1 MGKGNSVDK
10 PLNYRMILRIII
22 IALIIITI
30 SLALKPAKVIINEN
44 HIKISGIYG
53 AEIRYE
59 DIHDLQLAEQL
70 PRIISRT
77 NGIDLFGLSRRGIYQ
92 LEDLGR
98 TRLISFSQG
107 GPFILINTG
116 NEWIV
121 INYDKPGE
129 TEDLYTRLVKAL
141 N

>member
-10 PLNYRMILRIII
+10 LLNYRMILRIII

-77 NGIDLFGLSRRGIYQ
+77 NGIDLFGLSRRG
-92 LEDLGR
+92 
-98 TRLISFSQG
+98 
-107 GPFILINTG
+107 
-116 NEWIV
+116 
-121 INYDKPGE
+121 
-129 TEDLYTRLVKAL
+129 YTS
-141 N
+141 